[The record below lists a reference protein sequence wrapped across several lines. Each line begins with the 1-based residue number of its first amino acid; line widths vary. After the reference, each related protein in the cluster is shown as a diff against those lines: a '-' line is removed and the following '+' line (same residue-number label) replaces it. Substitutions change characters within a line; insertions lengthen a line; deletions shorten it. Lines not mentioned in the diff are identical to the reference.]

1 MNKFQLN
8 IFSKASYEI
17 MLVFLQFFII
27 SLHFFQWGFIP
38 QKQIIQVSSLS
49 YLVEFLIIIVS
60 FIIMLVGIK
69 DLGRNLSPFPRPI
82 NNSNLVTTG
91 IYRFT
96 RHPMYYSLIFISFG
110 FFIIILVAIKDLG
123 RNLSPFPRPINNSK
137 LVTTGIYRFTRHPM
151 YYSLIFISIG
161 VFIIKLSIY
170 YLFLTIILAL
180 IIKFKIALEE
190 KYLINKFKNYLLYKN
205 EVKV

>member
-1 MNKFQLN
+1 MTKFQLKN
-8 IFSKASYEI
+8 FLKAAYEI
-17 MLVFLQFFII
+17 ILVFLQFFII
-27 SLHFFQWGFIP
+27 SLHFFQWEFIP
-38 QKQIIQVSSLS
+38 KIQIIKVSPFS
-49 YLVEFLIIIVS
+49 YLLGFLIILIA
-60 FIIMLVGIK
+60 FIIMIISIK

-96 RHPMYYSLIFISFG
+96 RHPMYYSLIFIS
-110 FFIIILVAIKDLG
+110 
-123 RNLSPFPRPINNSK
+123 
-137 LVTTGIYRFTRHPM
+137 
-151 YYSLIFISIG
+151 IG

-170 YLFLTIILAL
+170 YLFLTISLAL

-190 KYLINKFKNYLLYKN
+190 KYLMNKFINYLLYKN

>member
-1 MNKFQLN
+1 MSKFYLKN
-8 IFSKASYEI
+8 LFKAAYDLI
-17 MLVFLQFFII
+17 LVFLQFFII
-27 SLHFFQWGFIP
+27 SLHFFQWEFLP
-38 QKQIIQVSSLS
+38 QKQIVQASPFSHLFGI
-49 YLVEFLIIIVS
+49 LIIIVA
-60 FIIMLVGIK
+60 FIIMLVSIK

-96 RHPMYYSLIFISFG
+96 RHPMYYSLIFIS
-110 FFIIILVAIKDLG
+110 
-123 RNLSPFPRPINNSK
+123 
-137 LVTTGIYRFTRHPM
+137 
-151 YYSLIFISIG
+151 IG

-170 YLFLTIILAL
+170 YLFLTICLAL

-190 KYLINKFKNYLLYKN
+190 KYLMNKFKNYSLYKN

>member
-1 MNKFQLN
+1 MTKFQLKN
-8 IFSKASYEI
+8 FLKAAYEI
-17 MLVFLQFFII
+17 ILVFLQFFII
-27 SLHFFQWGFIP
+27 SLHFFQWEFIP
-38 QKQIIQVSSLS
+38 QKQIIQVSTFS
-49 YLVEFLIIIVS
+49 YLVGFLIIIIS
-60 FIIMLVGIK
+60 FLMLLVAIK

-96 RHPMYYSLIFISFG
+96 RHPMYYSLIFIS
-110 FFIIILVAIKDLG
+110 
-123 RNLSPFPRPINNSK
+123 
-137 LVTTGIYRFTRHPM
+137 
-151 YYSLIFISIG
+151 IG

-170 YLFLTIILAL
+170 YLFLTISLAL

-190 KYLINKFKNYLLYKN
+190 KYLMNKFNKYKLYKN